1 MERNH
6 NPNVVVMAKEFYEQL
21 IGMSRAGVRYEPL
34 WIDRHV
40 RKFNPHRQAAWQ
52 ERVRRGEAKR
62 SEQIRSAR
70 KFKEQH
76 VGKVVYARVDMLGNT
91 KGDDLV
97 LMPVKVMRISKDRRC
112 VDVAEM
118 HHIDWATKHRCY
130 TKVTADNLQLEV
142 PEGYIPGVGSYHRYL
157 VKENGPYDIREA
169 LAESDR
175 RHEAYMAQQAA
186 ERAFKQPTAV
196 AYDVIGER

>member
-21 IGMSRAGVRYEPL
+21 IGMSRAGVRYDPL

-52 ERVRRGEAKR
+52 EKVRRGETKR

-118 HHIDWATKHRCY
+118 HNIDWATKHRRY
-130 TKVTADNLQLEV
+130 TKVTADSLQLEI
-142 PEGYIPGVGSYHRYL
+142 PEGYIPGVDAYHRYL

-169 LAESDR
+169 VKERDR
-175 RHEAYMAQQAA
+175 RLEEQLAREATKRAA
-186 ERAFKQPTAV
+186 KPTTAV